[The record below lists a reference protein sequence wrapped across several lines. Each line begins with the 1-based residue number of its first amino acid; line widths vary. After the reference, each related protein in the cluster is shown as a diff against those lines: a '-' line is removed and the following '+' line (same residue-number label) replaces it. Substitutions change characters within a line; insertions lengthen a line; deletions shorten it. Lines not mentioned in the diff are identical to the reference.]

1 MGILFGGV
9 ASLLYGLGDF
19 VGGEATRRAPAA
31 ANVFGA
37 GLIALPLVAIAAV
50 VLGGTASAADWAY
63 GGTAGMAGAVGLVIL
78 FAGLARGKA
87 AAVAPAAAAF
97 GGAVPVAV
105 GVILGERP
113 SPLAWVGIVLAIP
126 AILLCSWVAD
136 RSGLPGGGLG
146 YGIAAGALFGT
157 YTVLISRT
165 GDASGLLPLIPARA
179 ATLVMMV
186 VLALGGIW
194 RMSSAIE
201 VPKGLVAAHGVLD
214 VSGNVF
220 LIIGL
225 RSGSLALVSIAASMY
240 PAVTVT
246 MARFFNAEML
256 RKRQVLG
263 VFLTLV
269 ALALI
274 ALG

>member
-1 MGILFGGV
+1 
-9 ASLLYGLGDF
+9 
-19 VGGEATRRAPAA
+19 
-31 ANVFGA
+31 
-37 GLIALPLVAIAAV
+37 
-50 VLGGTASAADWAY
+50 
-63 GGTAGMAGAVGLVIL
+63 VIL

-87 AAVAPAAAAF
+87 AAVAPAAAAC
-97 GGAVPVAV
+97 GGALPVAV

-113 SPLAWVGIVLAIP
+113 SPLAWLGIVLAIP

-165 GDASGLLPLIPARA
+165 AEASGLLPLIPARF
-179 ATLVMMV
+179 ATLVMML
-186 VLALGGIW
+186 VLAMGGIW
-194 RMSSAIE
+194 RMSSLGG
-201 VPKGLVAAHGVLD
+201 VPKGLVAAHGILD

-220 LIIGL
+220 LILGL
-225 RSGSLALVSIAASMY
+225 RSGSLALVSIAASVY

-246 MARFFNAEML
+246 MARIFNAEML

-263 VFLTLV
+263 VFLTLI
-269 ALALI
+269 ALAFI
-274 ALG
+274 ARG

>member
-1 MGILFGGV
+1 MGILFGGL

-37 GLIALPLVAIAAV
+37 GLVALPLVAIAAV
-50 VLGGTASAADWAY
+50 VLGGTATVGDWVY

-113 SPLAWVGIVLAIP
+113 SPLAWLGIALAIP

-165 GDASGLLPLIPARA
+165 ADASGLLPLIPARA

-220 LIIGL
+220 LILGL
-225 RSGSLALVSIAASMY
+225 RSGSLALVSIAASVY

-256 RKRQVLG
+256 RKRQMLG

-274 ALG
+274 SLG